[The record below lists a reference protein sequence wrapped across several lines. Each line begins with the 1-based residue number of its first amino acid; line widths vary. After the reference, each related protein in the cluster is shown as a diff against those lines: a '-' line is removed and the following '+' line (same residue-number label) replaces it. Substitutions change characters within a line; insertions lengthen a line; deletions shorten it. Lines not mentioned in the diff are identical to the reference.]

1 VEQTRKTLI
10 GYPAGHNMNLVRSQN
25 KILLVD
31 DEPDIM
37 MAFKLTLEKAGFVVD
52 TYPDPIVALSEF
64 RPNSYDL
71 VILDIKMPKMNGF
84 ELHTEIRKLDQ
95 QVKVCFVTAGEMYYD
110 ELRNEE
116 RRDREKEEQ
125 YCKLDGERFLQK
137 PISNMNLVKRIEKI
151 VTLRENIGIA

>member
-1 VEQTRKTLI
+1 
-10 GYPAGHNMNLVRSQN
+10 MNLVRNQN

-37 MAFKLTLEKAGFVVD
+37 MAFKLALEKAGFMVD
-52 TYPDPIVALSEF
+52 TYQDPIIALSEF
-64 RPNSYDL
+64 KPNFYDL

-84 ELHTEIRKLDQ
+84 ELHTEMRKVDQ

-125 YCKLDGERFLQK
+125 YCKLDSERFLQK

>member
-10 GYPAGHNMNLVRSQN
+10 GYPAGHNMNLVRNQN

-52 TYPDPIVALSEF
+52 TYQDPIVALSEF

-71 VILDIKMPKMNGF
+71 LILDIKMPKMNGF
-84 ELHTEIRKLDQ
+84 ELYTEIRKLDQ

-116 RRDREKEEQ
+116 
-125 YCKLDGERFLQK
+125 
-137 PISNMNLVKRIEKI
+137 
-151 VTLRENIGIA
+151 

>member
-1 VEQTRKTLI
+1 
-10 GYPAGHNMNLVRSQN
+10 MNSVRNQN

-37 MAFKLTLEKAGFVVD
+37 MAFKLTLEKAGFIVD
-52 TYPDPIVALSEF
+52 TYQDPIVALSEF
-64 RPNSYDL
+64 KPNSYDL

-84 ELHTEIRKLDQ
+84 ELHTEMRKLDQ
-95 QVKVCFVTAGEMYYD
+95 QVKVCFVTASEMYYD

-116 RRDREKEEQ
+116 RKDREKEKQ
-125 YCKLDGERFLQK
+125 YCKLDSERFLQK

>member
-1 VEQTRKTLI
+1 
-10 GYPAGHNMNLVRSQN
+10 
-25 KILLVD
+25 
-31 DEPDIM
+31 M
-37 MAFKLTLEKAGFVVD
+37 MAFKLALEKAGFMVD
-52 TYPDPIVALSEF
+52 TYQDPIIALSEF
-64 RPNSYDL
+64 KPNFYDL

-84 ELHTEIRKLDQ
+84 ELHTEMRKVDQ

-125 YCKLDGERFLQK
+125 YCKLDSERFLQK